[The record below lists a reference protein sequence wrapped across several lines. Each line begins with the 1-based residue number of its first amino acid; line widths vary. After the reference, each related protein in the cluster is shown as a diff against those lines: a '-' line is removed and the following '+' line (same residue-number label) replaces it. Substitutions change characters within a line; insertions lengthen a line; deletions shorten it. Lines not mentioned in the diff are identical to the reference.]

1 MTRDSR
7 KTGENHVQ
15 PESPWP
21 DWLAEIMNE
30 IGRRFDLNTTD
41 GLNGA
46 EDAAARFSDDFG
58 YKCRACAALA
68 RGYHHSRLALLFG
81 KLEPEG
87 DAYALESE
95 HASRSFREAVELA
108 RMAEGVAA

>member
-1 MTRDSR
+1 MPR
-7 KTGENHVQ
+7 
-15 PESPWP
+15 
-21 DWLAEIMNE
+21 LARRIMDE
-30 IGRRFDLNTTD
+30 IGRRFDTTD

-46 EDAAARFSDDFG
+46 EDAAARFSSALG
-58 YKCRACAALA
+58 RACAALA
-68 RGYHHSRLALLFG
+68 RGYHHSRLSLLFG

-95 HASRSFREAVELA
+95 HAVRSFREAVELA